1 MAKILGLDLGTNSIG
16 WAIVDKDN
24 NDFSLI
30 DKGVRIFSEG
40 VNIEAKTNSE
50 SSKAAKRT
58 EFRSARKL
66 KYRRKIRKIELLKV
80 LSDNNF
86 CPKLSNEELND
97 WRYKKIYPQNDE
109 FRIWLSTDN
118 HENEAERK
126 KQNKNPYSYRFKAA
140 AENLNLSSKED
151 RYILGRA
158 FYHIAQRRGFLSNR
172 LDSSDNSIIEEKNAE
187 ITGIINDATVIVEF
201 SDLFSEFLS
210 SYDKEETSNKPLF
223 TLSRAFNAIVKENS
237 TLIYEDLK
245 EKLHERLNK
254 KEFLGPVKRAISDL
268 TEKIQEEKCTTLGE
282 YFFTLYQ
289 KGEKIRGEY
298 THRIE
303 HYLTEFN
310 FICNKQNIPSE
321 IKDAIEKAIFF
332 QRPLKSQKGLVAKCP
347 LENRKACVPI
357 SHPDFEEFRMLSYLN
372 NVKIKLLTDEKLRL
386 LTEDEKVQIQSL
398 FFRKSKANFD
408 FLDIAKKLTP
418 KGLVPK
424 YYKDKEISNE
434 NILFNYNLGSNV
446 AGCPTIAN
454 LVDIFG
460 TNWKEYLQLSF
471 EKKTKTQG
479 SIKVQKSIE
488 DIIDDVWHVLFRF
501 DNEELLKQFAIDNL
515 NCDEKAAT
523 KFSKVKL
530 KQDYGSLSLKAI
542 RNILPYLRQNLI
554 YSHAV
559 FLANMKNILPSEI
572 WNNEENRDV
581 INNEI
586 NSIIESYKLY
596 SSNIDIVNGLIKNI
610 KKENGTWSSSNKFVA
625 EVYRNELEKQIKDFF
640 GTKKWNETPENFQ
653 IKILNECFELFSN
666 QMELNLGRGEFAKKQ
681 TMDEILKTFLSDNF
695 NVTEESLKKLYHP
708 SAIEVYKKAKRSD
721 VDGKKYLGSPLI
733 SSIKNPMAMRS
744 LYQLKK
750 VVNQL
755 MKDDMIDEE
764 TIIHIEMPR
773 ELNSSNERVAIR
785 QWNEIL
791 KDRRNINTEEIKSI
805 FKGDL
810 KVEDCNDTNASYSD
824 YEPTETDIL
833 KYQLWKEQNKVCL
846 YTGKTICL
854 SDFIGNNPKFD
865 IEHTIPRSRS
875 LDNSQINKTL
885 CCATYNRQTKKD
897 KIPFECPNHE
907 DILPRIKHWYAKYK
921 ALEAQIKD
929 LSKKVKAASTK
940 EKRDKYIIERT
951 KLRFEYS
958 YYFNKYK
965 SFIRE
970 EVPQSFKNSQSVDIG
985 IISKYGNLFLKTV
998 FNKVYPIKGKTT
1010 ANLRQMWGLNEKSRD
1025 NHAHHAKDAVV
1036 VACCTR
1042 DINDALANYYHDLEQ
1057 FEFFGKP
1064 KPSFSNRIPWE
1075 GFHKDVD
1082 DFDNNT
1088 LISHHTPDNLP
1099 VQSKKAIRK
1108 RGIIQRNSNGEIKY
1122 KQGDTVRGSLHN
1134 DTFYGA
1140 IANDINGVIVKDEN
1154 DKIIPNYVVRKELS
1168 KLKKGDIA
1176 SIVDKSIR
1184 QIVEKAEKDKVIVFN
1199 ANGAKIDENIG
1210 VWQNFEKK
1218 VPLKKVRIYVKVK
1231 NPLSGFKKHQEP
1243 FLSKKDYKQHYHVTN
1258 EENYCMV
1265 VYEGKDKKG
1274 KLDRAYE
1281 LINFLEAGNFYK
1293 LKNHKDRINENI
1305 SLIPETHFE
1314 TGYNLLKSNNKPLV
1328 LKKGLNVILYKNQ
1341 IDELDFSNDISII
1354 NRFYKITG
1362 LDNDGIKLVF
1372 NLNARKSTVNI
1383 LYMNEVINENKL
1395 YEVKK
1400 DLDSLGIWNQ
1410 FYFDFK
1416 NTKIKKS
1423 DFFKKLNDTLNKYY
1437 QDNNVFESNGKI
1449 KESKIKESGL
1459 TTPKGGDVIDNH
1471 KEFPYIKFK
1480 VNNFNALIEGID
1492 FKILSTGKIQKL

>member
-16 WAIVDKDN
+16 WAIVEKEN

-80 LSDNNF
+80 LSDNNL
-86 CPKLSNEELND
+86 CPKLSDDELND

-109 FRIWLSTDN
+109 FKIWLRTDN
-118 HENEAERK
+118 QDNEEHRK
-126 KQNKNPYSYRFKAA
+126 KQIKNPYYYRFKVAT
-140 AENLNLSSKED
+140 ENLNLNNKED

-172 LDSSDNSIIEEKNAE
+172 LDSSDNSIIEDKNSE
-187 ITGIINDATVIVEF
+187 ITAIINDANSIVEF
-201 SDLFSEFLS
+201 SEAFSEFLS
-210 SYDKEETSNKPLF
+210 SFDKEDTSNKPLF
-223 TLSRAFNAIVKENS
+223 SLSRSFNTIIKDSFNLVYS
-237 TLIYEDLK
+237 DLK
-245 EKLHERLNK
+245 EKLIERLNK

-268 TEKIQEEKCTTLGE
+268 TDKIQETKCTTLGE

-298 THRIE
+298 THRID

-321 IKDAIEKAIFF
+321 IKEAIERAIFF

-372 NVKIKLLTDEKLRL
+372 NVKIKLPTDEKLRL
-386 LTEDEKVQIQSL
+386 LSEEEREQIQSL
-398 FFRKSKANFD
+398 FFRKKPNFD

-418 KGLVPK
+418 KGLNPK

-434 NILFNYNLGSNV
+434 NVLFNYTLGSNV

-454 LVDIFG
+454 LVDVFG
-460 TNWKEYLQLSF
+460 VNWKEYLFSNF
-471 EKKTKTQG
+471 VKSTKVENNSKVPKT
-479 SIKVQKSIE
+479 IE
-488 DIIDDVWHVLFRF
+488 DIVDDVWHVLFRF
-501 DNEELLKQFAIDNL
+501 DNEELLKQFVIENL
-515 NCDEKAAT
+515 NCDEKTAI
-523 KFSKVKL
+523 KFSKIKL

-559 FLANMKNILPSEI
+559 FLANMKNILPIEI
-572 WNNEENRDV
+572 WNNEDNRKV

-596 SSNIDIVNGLIKNI
+596 SNNIDIVNGLIKNV
-610 KKENGTWSSSNKFVA
+610 KKENGTWSSTNKFVA
-625 EVYRNELEKQIKDFF
+625 EVYRNGLEKQIKDFF
-640 GTKKWNETPENFQ
+640 GTKKWNETPEIYQN
-653 IKILNECFELFSN
+653 KILTECFELFSN
-666 QMELNLGRGEFAKKQ
+666 QMKLNSERGEFAKKQ
-681 TMDEILKTFLSDNF
+681 TIDEILKTFLSDNF

-708 SAIEVYKKAKRSD
+708 SAIEVYKKTKKNE

-744 LYQLKK
+744 LHQLKK
-750 VVNQL
+750 VINQL
-755 MKDDMIDEE
+755 IKDDMIDEE

-785 QWNEIL
+785 QWNEDL
-791 KDRRNINTEEIKSI
+791 KNQRNKYSEQIKSI

-810 KVEDCNDTNASYSD
+810 KVEGCNDANSNYSN
-824 YEPTETDIL
+824 YEPTENDIL
-833 KYQLWKEQNKVCL
+833 KYQLWEEQNRVCL

-854 SDFIGNNPKFD
+854 SDFIGKNPKFD

-897 KIPFECPNHE
+897 KIPFECPNHNE
-907 DILPRIKHWYAKYK
+907 ILPRIKHWYAKYK
-921 ALEAQIKD
+921 SLEQQLKD
-929 LSKKVKAASTK
+929 LTKKVKAASTK

-958 YYFNKYK
+958 YYFKKYK
-965 SFIRE
+965 SFTME
-970 EVPQSFKNSQSVDIG
+970 EVSEGFKNSQSVDIG

-1025 NHAHHAKDAVV
+1025 NHAHHTKDAVV
-1036 VACCTR
+1036 IACCTR

-1064 KPSFSNRIPWE
+1064 KPTFSHRIPWE

-1088 LISHHTPDNLP
+1088 LVSHHTPDNLP

-1108 RGIIQRNSNGEIKY
+1108 RGIIQRNEKGEIKY
-1122 KQGDTVRGSLHN
+1122 KQGDTVRGTLHKES
-1134 DTFYGA
+1134 FYGA
-1140 IANDINGVIVKDEN
+1140 IKREELNKKTGETEEVVKYVKRQAIELFKETDLKNIVDDKIKEIVTNGREQEKQLKKEIEELKKQLKNLKEEEEQPIKDAIQIIENKIKNDIYVLPNKSGKPVPINKIRYYTSDVTNPLFIKKHRDVSRHKHKQFYHAKN
-1154 DKIIPNYVVRKELS
+1154 DGNYCYAIYEGID
-1168 KLKKGDIA
+1168 KKN
-1176 SIVDKSIR
+1176 KK
-1184 QIVEKAEKDKVIVFN
+1184 IVEYKVVNNFESGKFFNSGLNNLKYPLETNILDNKQNVLELKYLLKTGTLVLFFKESKKEIWEIDNIDLAKRLYKTVAIESDGRVQFRLHSTSKPDGQLEKASTI
-1199 ANGAKIDENIG
+1199 
-1210 VWQNFEKK
+1210 NFEKPNEK
-1218 VPLKKVRIYVKVK
+1218 LRV
-1231 NPLSGFKKHQEP
+1231 
-1243 FLSKKDYKQHYHVTN
+1243 SKS
-1258 EENYCMV
+1258 
-1265 VYEGKDKKG
+1265 
-1274 KLDRAYE
+1274 
-1281 LINFLEAGNFYK
+1281 
-1293 LKNHKDRINENI
+1293 
-1305 SLIPETHFE
+1305 SL
-1314 TGYNLLKSNNKPLV
+1314 
-1328 LKKGLNVILYKNQ
+1328 
-1341 IDELDFSNDISII
+1341 
-1354 NRFYKITG
+1354 
-1362 LDNDGIKLVF
+1362 
-1372 NLNARKSTVNI
+1372 NI
-1383 LYMNEVINENKL
+1383 LVE
-1395 YEVKK
+1395 
-1400 DLDSLGIWNQ
+1400 G
-1410 FYFDFK
+1410 FDFK
-1416 NTKIKKS
+1416 IS
-1423 DFFKKLNDTLNKYY
+1423 
-1437 QDNNVFESNGKI
+1437 
-1449 KESKIKESGL
+1449 
-1459 TTPKGGDVIDNH
+1459 
-1471 KEFPYIKFK
+1471 
-1480 VNNFNALIEGID
+1480 
-1492 FKILSTGKIQKL
+1492 STGKISKL

>member
-24 NDFSLI
+24 SDFTLI

-58 EFRSARKL
+58 EFRSSRKL
-66 KYRRKIRKIELLKV
+66 KYRRKIRKIGLLKV
-80 LSDNNF
+80 LSDNDF
-86 CPKLSNEELND
+86 CPKLLDIELKD
-97 WRYKKIYPQNDE
+97 WRYKKIYPQNNE

-118 HENEAERK
+118 QEKEDDRK
-126 KQNKNPYSYRFKAA
+126 LQSKNPYAYRFKAA
-140 AENLNLSSKED
+140 IDNLNLKNKED

-172 LDSSDNSIIEEKNAE
+172 LDNSDNSIIEEKNAE
-187 ITGIINDATVIVEF
+187 ITAIINDANSAVEF
-201 SDLFSEFLS
+201 FEAFSEFLS
-210 SYDKEETSNKPLF
+210 AFDKEDTSNKPLF
-223 TLSRAFNAIVKENS
+223 TLSRAFNAIIKENS
-237 TLIYEDLK
+237 TIVYSDLK
-245 EKLHERLNK
+245 EKLIERLNK

-268 TEKIQEEKCTTLGE
+268 TEKIKEQKCSTLGE
-282 YFFTLYQ
+282 YFYTLYQ

-298 THRIE
+298 THRID

-321 IKDAIEKAIFF
+321 IKEAIEKAIFF

-372 NVKIKLLTDEKLRL
+372 NVKIKLPTDEKLRL
-386 LTEDEKVQIQSL
+386 LNEDEREQIQSL

-418 KGLVPK
+418 KGLVPQH
-424 YYKDKEISNE
+424 YKDKDVFKE
-434 NILFNYNLGSNV
+434 NVLFNYNLGSNV

-454 LVDIFG
+454 LVDVFG
-460 TNWKEYLQLSF
+460 TNWKEYLLSNYV
-471 EKKTKTQG
+471 KNTKTEG
-479 SIKVQKSIE
+479 KVKVQKSIE
-488 DIIDDVWHVLFRF
+488 DIIGDVWHVLFRF
-501 DNEELLKQFAIDNL
+501 DNEELLKQFAIENL
-515 NCDEKAAT
+515 NCDEKTAT
-523 KFSKVKL
+523 KFSKIKL

-559 FLANMKNILPSEI
+559 FLANMKNILPQEI
-572 WNNEENRDV
+572 WSDEENRNI

-586 NSIIESYKLY
+586 NLIVENYKLY
-596 SSNIDIVNGLIKNI
+596 SNNIDIVNGLIKNI
-610 KKENGTWSSSNKFVA
+610 KKENGTWSSNNFVV
-625 EVYRNELEKQIKDFF
+625 EVYRKDLEKQVKDFF

-653 IKILNECFELFSN
+653 SKILTECFELFSN
-666 QMELNLGRGEFAKKQ
+666 QMKLNSGRGEFAKKQ

-695 NVTEESLKKLYHP
+695 NVTDEKLKKLYHP

-744 LYQLKK
+744 LHQLKK

-755 MKDDMIDEE
+755 MKDDMIDED

-785 QWNEIL
+785 QWNEEL
-791 KDRRNINTEEIKSI
+791 KNRRNKYNEEIKSI
-805 FKGDL
+805 FKGEI
-810 KVEDCNDTNASYSD
+810 KTEGCNDTNSNYND

-833 KYQLWKEQNKVCL
+833 KYQLWIEQNKVCL

-875 LDNSQINKTL
+875 LDNSQTNKTL
-885 CCATYNRQTKKD
+885 CCATYNRQVKKD
-897 KIPFECPNHE
+897 KIPFECPNHDE
-907 DILPRIKHWYAKYK
+907 ILPRIKHWYVKVK
-921 ALEAQIKD
+921 DLEDKIKD

-958 YYFNKYK
+958 YYLNKYK
-965 SFIRE
+965 SFTRE
-970 EVPQSFKNSQSVDIG
+970 KVPERFKNSQSVDIG

-1064 KPSFSNRIPWE
+1064 KPSFSHRIPWE

-1082 DFDNNT
+1082 DFDNNI

-1108 RGIIQRNSNGEIKY
+1108 RGIIQRNEKGEIKY
-1122 KQGDTVRGSLHN
+1122 KQGDTVRGALHKES
-1134 DTFYGA
+1134 FYGA
-1140 IANDINGVIVKDEN
+1140 IKREEINKKTGETEEVIKYVKRQGIEMFKDADLKN
-1154 DKIIPNYVVRKELS
+1154 IVDDKIKEIVTKGREQEKL
-1168 KLKKGDIA
+1168 LKKEI
-1176 SIVDKSIR
+1176 
-1184 QIVEKAEKDKVIVFN
+1184 EE
-1199 ANGAKIDENIG
+1199 
-1210 VWQNFEKK
+1210 
-1218 VPLKKVRIYVKVK
+1218 LKKQLKNVKEEEEQPIKDAIQVLENKIKNNIYVLPNKSG
-1231 NPLSGFKKHQEP
+1231 NPLPIKKIRYYTSDVTNPLFIKKHRDVSRHEH
-1243 FLSKKDYKQHYHVTN
+1243 KQFYHAKN
-1258 EENYCMV
+1258 DGNYCMAI
-1265 VYEGKDKKG
+1265 YEGLDKKG
-1274 KLDRAYE
+1274 KISRSNQ
-1281 LINFLEAGNFYK
+1281 LINLIDAGKYFRLSNEDKKLYPIAPEKDENLNPLKYILTKGKMVLIYDKSPNELFEMSEEKLLER
-1293 LKNHKDRINENI
+1293 L
-1305 SLIPETHFE
+1305 FE
-1314 TGYNLLKSNNKPLV
+1314 ITQLDVEKSA
-1328 LKKGLNVILYKNQ
+1328 
-1341 IDELDFSNDISII
+1341 E
-1354 NRFYKITG
+1354 
-1362 LDNDGIKLVF
+1362 IKL
-1372 NLNARKSTVNI
+1372 LHHSEARD
-1383 LYMNEVINENKL
+1383 
-1395 YEVKK
+1395 KK
-1400 DLDSLGIWNQ
+1400 RITE
-1410 FYFDFK
+1410 FM
-1416 NTKIKKS
+1416 
-1423 DFFKKLNDTLNKYY
+1423 
-1437 QDNNVFESNGKI
+1437 
-1449 KESKIKESGL
+1449 GL
-1459 TTPKGGDVIDNH
+1459 KTGMKGGKNIGEH
-1471 KEFPYIKFK
+1471 KKYPWIKIG
-1480 VNNFNALIEGID
+1480 VNSFDCLVEGYD
-1492 FKILSTGKIQKL
+1492 FKITPSGKIIFL

>member
-1 MAKILGLDLGTNSIG
+1 MARILGLDLGTNSVG
-16 WAIVDKDN
+16 WAIVDREN
-24 NDFSLI
+24 NDFSLL

-80 LSDNNF
+80 LSDHNL
-86 CPKLSNEELND
+86 CPKLSDDELND

-118 HENEAERK
+118 QDNKEERK
-126 KQNKNPYSYRFKAA
+126 LQNKNPYSYRFKAA
-140 AENLNLSSKED
+140 TENLNLNNKED

-158 FYHIAQRRGFLSNR
+158 FYHVAQRRGFLSNR
-172 LDSSDNSIIEEKNAE
+172 LDSSDNSIIEEKNSE
-187 ITGIINDATVIVEF
+187 ITSIINDAISIVEF
-201 SDLFSEFLS
+201 LEAFSEFLS
-210 SYDKEETSNKPLF
+210 VFDKEETSNKPLF
-223 TLSRAFNAIVKENS
+223 TLSRAFNAIIKENS
-237 TLIYEDLK
+237 TLVYVDLK
-245 EKLHERLNK
+245 DKLHERLNK

-268 TEKIQEEKCTTLGE
+268 TEKIQEQNCSTLGE
-282 YFFTLYQ
+282 YFYTLYQ
-289 KGEKIRGEY
+289 KGAKIRGEY
-298 THRIE
+298 THRID

-310 FICNKQNIPSE
+310 FICNKQNISDE

-372 NVKIKLLTDEKLRL
+372 NVKIKLPADEKLRL
-386 LTEDEKVQIQSL
+386 LYEEEREQIQSL

-408 FLDIAKKLTP
+408 FIDIAKKLTP

-424 YYKDKEISNE
+424 YYKDKEASNE
-434 NILFNYNLGSNV
+434 NVLFNYTLGSNV

-454 LVDIFG
+454 LVDVFG
-460 TNWKEYLQLSF
+460 VNWKEYLQSNF
-471 EKKTKTQG
+471 VKKTKTQD
-479 SIKVQKSIE
+479 SLKVQKSIE

-501 DNEELLKQFAIDNL
+501 DNEDLLKQFAIENL
-515 NCDEKAAT
+515 KCDEKTAT

-554 YSHAV
+554 YSHSV
-559 FLANMKNILPSEI
+559 FLANMKNILPTEI
-572 WNNEENRDV
+572 WENEENRNV

-596 SSNIDIVNGLIKNI
+596 SNNIDIVNGLIKNV
-610 KKENGTWSSSNKFVA
+610 KKENGTWSSNNFVA
-625 EVYRNELEKQIKDFF
+625 ETYKNGLEKQVKDFF

-653 IKILNECFELFSN
+653 TKILNECFELFSN
-666 QMELNLGRGEFAKKQ
+666 QMKLNSGRGEFAKKQ
-681 TMDEILKTFLSDNF
+681 TIDEILKAFLSDNF
-695 NVTEESLKKLYHP
+695 DVSAVSLKKLYHP

-744 LYQLKK
+744 LHQLKK
-750 VVNQL
+750 VINQL
-755 MKDDMIDEE
+755 IKDDMIDED
-764 TIIHIEMPR
+764 TLIHIEMPR
-773 ELNSSNERVAIR
+773 ALNSSNERVAIR
-785 QWNEIL
+785 QWNEDL
-791 KDRRNINTEEIKSI
+791 KNQRNKYTEEIKSI

-810 KVEDCNDTNASYSD
+810 KIEGCNDANSNYKD

-833 KYQLWKEQNKVCL
+833 KYQLWIEQNKVCL

-875 LDNSQINKTL
+875 LDNSQANKTL
-885 CCATYNRQTKKD
+885 CCSTYNRQTKKD

-907 DILPRIKHWYAKYK
+907 EILPRIKHWYAKVK
-921 ALEAQIKD
+921 DLEDKMKD

-940 EKRDKYIIERT
+940 DKRDKYIIDRT
-951 KLRFEYS
+951 KLSFEYS
-958 YYFNKYK
+958 YYLNKYK
-965 SFIRE
+965 SFTRE
-970 EVPQSFKNSQSVDIG
+970 EVPESFKNSQSVDIG

-1042 DINDALANYYHDLEQ
+1042 DINDALANYYHELEQ

-1064 KPSFSNRIPWE
+1064 KPSFSHRIPWE

-1099 VQSKKAIRK
+1099 VQSKKKIRK
-1108 RGIIQRNSNGEIKY
+1108 RGIIQRNENGEIKY
-1122 KQGDTVRGSLHN
+1122 KQGDTVRGALHKES
-1134 DTFYGA
+1134 FYGA
-1140 IANDINGVIVKDEN
+1140 IKREELNKKTGETEEVIKYVKRQGIEQFKDADLKN
-1154 DKIIPNYVVRKELS
+1154 IVDDKIKEIVTNGREHE
-1168 KLKKGDIA
+1168 KIIKKDIEEL
-1176 SIVDKSIR
+1176 
-1184 QIVEKAEKDKVIVFN
+1184 EK
-1199 ANGAKIDENIG
+1199 
-1210 VWQNFEKK
+1210 Q
-1218 VPLKKVRIYVKVK
+1218 LKKVKEQDEEPIRLEIQVLKNKVK
-1231 NPLSGFKKHQEP
+1231 NDLYVLPNKNGNPIPINKIRYYTSDVTNPLFIKKHRDVSRHEH
-1243 FLSKKDYKQHYHVTN
+1243 KQFYHAKN
-1258 EENYCMV
+1258 DGNYCFAI
-1265 VYEGKDKKG
+1265 YEGVDRKNKKLVEYKVVNNFESG
-1274 KLDRAYE
+1274 KYFNSGVDNLKYPLETNILDNKQNVLE
-1281 LINFLEAGNFYK
+1281 LKY
-1293 LKNHKDRINENI
+1293 
-1305 SLIPETHFE
+1305 
-1314 TGYNLLKSNNKPLV
+1314 LLKTGTLV
-1328 LKKGLNVILYKNQ
+1328 L
-1341 IDELDFSNDISII
+1341 
-1354 NRFYKITG
+1354 
-1362 LDNDGIKLVF
+1362 
-1372 NLNARKSTVNI
+1372 
-1383 LYMNEVINENKL
+1383 
-1395 YEVKK
+1395 
-1400 DLDSLGIWNQ
+1400 
-1410 FYFDFK
+1410 
-1416 NTKIKKS
+1416 
-1423 DFFKKLNDTLNKYY
+1423 FF
-1437 QDNNVFESNGKI
+1437 
-1449 KESKIKESGL
+1449 KESKNEIWE
-1459 TTPKGGDVIDNH
+1459 IDNIDLAKRLYKTVAIESDGRVQFRLH
-1471 KEFPYIKFK
+1471 STSKPDGQLEKASTI
-1480 VNNFNALIEGID
+1480 NFDIPNEKLRVSKSSLNILVEGFD
-1492 FKILSTGKIQKL
+1492 FRISSTGKIEKL

>member
-16 WAIVDKDN
+16 WAIVDKDG

-58 EFRSARKL
+58 EYRSARKL

-80 LSDNNF
+80 LSDNNL
-86 CPKLSNEELND
+86 CPKLSDEELSD

-118 HENEAERK
+118 QDNEDERK
-126 KQNKNPYSYRFKAA
+126 KQNKNPYSYRFKATT
-140 AENLNLSSKED
+140 ENLNLDNKEE

-187 ITGIINDATVIVEF
+187 ITAIINDANSIIEF
-201 SDLFSEFLS
+201 SDAFLEFLS
-210 SYDKEETSNKPLF
+210 AFDKEDTSNKPLF
-223 TLSRAFNAIVKENS
+223 TLSRAFNAILKENS
-237 TLIYEDLK
+237 TLVYADLK
-245 EKLHERLNK
+245 EKLIERLNK

-268 TEKIQEEKCTTLGE
+268 TEKILEQNCSTLGE
-282 YFFTLYQ
+282 YFYTLYQ

-298 THRIE
+298 THRID

-310 FICNKQNIPSE
+310 FICKKQNIPNE
-321 IKDAIEKAIFF
+321 IKEAIEKAIFF

-372 NVKIKLLTDEKLRL
+372 NVKIKLPVDEKLRL
-386 LTEDEKVQIQSL
+386 LNEEEREQIQSL

-408 FLDIAKKLTP
+408 FIEIAKKLTP

-424 YYKDKEISNE
+424 YCKDKDASNE
-434 NILFNYNLGSNV
+434 NVLFNYNLGSNV

-454 LVDIFG
+454 LVDVFG
-460 TNWKEYLQLSF
+460 INWKEYLLKNYIKNT
-471 EKKTKTQG
+471 KKVDDV
-479 SIKVQKSIE
+479 KVQKSIE

-501 DNEELLKQFAIDNL
+501 DNEELLKQFAIENL
-515 NCDEKAAT
+515 NCDEKTAI
-523 KFSKVKL
+523 KFSKIKL

-542 RNILPYLRQNLI
+542 RNILPYLRQKLI

-559 FLANMKNILPSEI
+559 FLANMATILPKEI
-572 WNNEENRDV
+572 WNDEVNKNV

-596 SSNIDIVNGLIKNI
+596 SNNIDIVNGLIKNV
-610 KKENGTWSSSNKFVA
+610 KKENGTWSATNNFVA
-625 EVYRNELEKQIKDFF
+625 EAYKNGLHKQVKDFF
-640 GTKKWNETPENFQ
+640 GTKRWNETPEKYQ
-653 IKILNECFELFSN
+653 SEILSECFELFSN
-666 QMELNLGRGEFAKKQ
+666 QMQLNSGRGEFAKKQ
-681 TMDEILKTFLSDNF
+681 TIDEILKTFLSDNF
-695 NVTEESLKKLYHP
+695 NVSEESLKKLYHP
-708 SAIEVYKKAKRSD
+708 SAIEVYKKAKQSD
-721 VDGKKYLGSPLI
+721 EDGKKYLGSPLI

-744 LYQLKK
+744 LHQLKK
-750 VVNQL
+750 VINQL
-755 MKDDMIDEE
+755 IKDDAIDEE
-764 TIIHIEMPR
+764 TLIHIEMPR

-785 QWNEIL
+785 QWNEEL
-791 KDRRNINTEEIKSI
+791 KNRKNKYAHEIKSI
-805 FKGDL
+805 FKGDI
-810 KVEDCNDTNASYSD
+810 KNEGCNDANLNYND

-833 KYQLWKEQNKVCL
+833 KYQLWIEQNKGCL

-885 CCATYNRQTKKD
+885 CCATYNRQTKND
-897 KIPFECPNHE
+897 KIPFECANHE
-907 DILPRIKHWYAKYK
+907 EILPRIKHWYAKYK
-921 ALEAQIKD
+921 ALEQQIKD
-929 LSKKVKAASTK
+929 LSKKIKAASTK

-965 SFIRE
+965 SFTRE
-970 EVPQSFKNSQSVDIG
+970 EVPESFKNSQAVDIG

-998 FNKVYPIKGKTT
+998 FDKVYPIKGKTT

-1064 KPSFSNRIPWE
+1064 KPSFSHRIPWE

-1082 DFDNNT
+1082 NFDNNT
-1088 LISHHTPDNLP
+1088 LISHYTPDNLP
-1099 VQSKKAIRK
+1099 VQSKKALRK
-1108 RGIIQRNSNGEIKY
+1108 RGIIQRKNGKILY

-1134 DTFYGA
+1134 ATFYGA
-1140 IANDINGVIVKDEN
+1140 IANDINGKIIKDEN
-1154 DKIIPNYVVRKELS
+1154 NEIVPNYVVRKELS
-1168 KLKKGDIA
+1168 KLKKTDVA

-1184 QIVEKAEKDKVIVFN
+1184 EIVEKAEKDKVISFN
-1199 ANGAKIDENIG
+1199 ANGAKIDEGIG
-1210 VWQNFEKK
+1210 VWQNIEKK
-1218 VPLKKVRIYVKVK
+1218 IPLKKVRVYVKVK
-1231 NPLSGFKKHQEP
+1231 NPIDGFKKHQNQ
-1243 FLSKKDYKQHYHVTN
+1243 FLSNKVYKQHYHVTN

-1265 VYEGKDKKG
+1265 IYEGKDKKD

-1281 LINFLEAGNFYK
+1281 LINFLDAGNYFK
-1293 LKNHKDRINENI
+1293 LKNKEDRINENI
-1305 SLIPETHFE
+1305 SLIPEKHIE
-1314 TGYNLLKSNNKPLV
+1314 TGYYLLKSNNKPVV

-1362 LDNDGIKLVF
+1362 LDDDGIKLVF

-1383 LYMNEVINENKL
+1383 SYMNEVINEQKL
-1395 YEVKK
+1395 HEVK
-1400 DLDSLGIWNQ
+1400 DELDNLGLWNQ
-1410 FYFDFK
+1410 VYFNFK
-1416 NTKIKKS
+1416 NQTIKKS
-1423 DFFKKLNDTLNKYY
+1423 DFFKDLNSILNKYY
-1437 QDNNVFESNGKI
+1437 IENSIFDSKGII
-1449 KESKIKESGL
+1449 KESKLKESGL
-1459 TTPKGGDVIDNH
+1459 TTPKGGDVIDNYSA
-1471 KEFPYIKFK
+1471 FPYIKFK